1 MGHHHNHDHSKDMPS
16 NRLGWAFV
24 LNFVFTIIE
33 FIGGFLTNSTA
44 ILADAVHDLGDS
56 LSLGLAWVLN
66 KLGKKQANQHF
77 TYGYKRLNLAGAF
90 INAVVLIAGSAWVLV
105 EAIPRL
111 WNPQMPIADGMIALA
126 VVGIT
131 VNGFAAYK
139 LSEGKTLNERVI
151 NWHLLEDVLGW
162 VAVLIV
168 GIVFIQAT
176 PDKKTYKQVADALL
190 ELPHVAD
197 LHHLHFWSLDGEE
210 HVLTVHL
217 VLSKNLDIEARSDL
231 KQRIDDVLAP
241 YALSHTTVELEDPD
255 EACRDNCGCYLPY
268 LWLKEG
274 HSVWLLIPAAIS
286 LALFAYLLTL
296 HPAESGRVYAAYGGI
311 YVLTAIVWLRIVDKS
326 PLLGILVYGWR

>member
-16 NRLGWAFV
+16 NRLGWAFL

-56 LSLGLAWVLN
+56 LSLGLAWILN

-111 WNPQMPIADGMIALA
+111 WNPQMPVADGMIALA

-151 NWHLLEDVLGW
+151 NWHLLEDVFGW

-168 GIVFIQAT
+168 GIVLLFVDWPILDPILSIGFTLFILVNVLRNLWATLKLFIQAT
-176 PDKKTYKQVADALL
+176 PDKKTYRQVADALL

-217 VLSKNLDIEARSDL
+217 VLTENLDIEARSNL

-255 EACRDNCGCYLPY
+255 EACRDN
-268 LWLKEG
+268 
-274 HSVWLLIPAAIS
+274 
-286 LALFAYLLTL
+286 
-296 HPAESGRVYAAYGGI
+296 
-311 YVLTAIVWLRIVDKS
+311 
-326 PLLGILVYGWR
+326 

>member
-16 NRLGWAFV
+16 NRLGWAFL

-56 LSLGLAWVLN
+56 LSLGLAWILN

-111 WNPQMPIADGMIALA
+111 WNPLMPVADGMIALA

-168 GIVFIQAT
+168 GIVLLFVDWPILDPILSIGFTLFILVNVLRNLWATLKLFIQAT

-255 EACRDNCGCYLPY
+255 EACRDN
-268 LWLKEG
+268 
-274 HSVWLLIPAAIS
+274 
-286 LALFAYLLTL
+286 
-296 HPAESGRVYAAYGGI
+296 
-311 YVLTAIVWLRIVDKS
+311 
-326 PLLGILVYGWR
+326 

>member
-16 NRLGWAFV
+16 KRLGWAFV

-111 WNPQMPIADGMIALA
+111 WNQQMPVADGMIALA
-126 VVGIT
+126 VLGIV

-168 GIVFIQAT
+168 GIALLFVDWPILDPLLSIGFTMFILVNVLRNLWATLKLFIQAT
-176 PDKKTYKQVADALL
+176 PDKDTYRQVADALL
-190 ELPHVAD
+190 ELPHIAD

-255 EACRDNCGCYLPY
+255 EACRDN
-268 LWLKEG
+268 
-274 HSVWLLIPAAIS
+274 
-286 LALFAYLLTL
+286 
-296 HPAESGRVYAAYGGI
+296 
-311 YVLTAIVWLRIVDKS
+311 
-326 PLLGILVYGWR
+326 

>member
-16 NRLGWAFV
+16 NRLGWAFL

-56 LSLGLAWVLN
+56 LSLGLAWILN

-111 WNPQMPIADGMIALA
+111 WNPQMPVADGMIALA

-151 NWHLLEDVLGW
+151 NWHLLEDVFGW

-168 GIVFIQAT
+168 GIVLLFVDWPILDPILSIGFTLFILVNVLRNLWATLKLFIQAT
-176 PDKKTYKQVADALL
+176 PDKETYRQVADTLL

-255 EACRDNCGCYLPY
+255 EACRDN
-268 LWLKEG
+268 
-274 HSVWLLIPAAIS
+274 
-286 LALFAYLLTL
+286 
-296 HPAESGRVYAAYGGI
+296 
-311 YVLTAIVWLRIVDKS
+311 
-326 PLLGILVYGWR
+326 

>member
-16 NRLGWAFV
+16 NRLGWAFL

-56 LSLGLAWVLN
+56 LSLGLAWILN

-111 WNPQMPIADGMIALA
+111 WNPLMPVADGMIALA

-168 GIVFIQAT
+168 GIVLLFVDWPILDPLLSIGFTLFILVNVLRNLWATLKLFIQAT
-176 PDKKTYKQVADALL
+176 PDKETYRQVADTLL

-217 VLSKNLDIEARSDL
+217 VLTENLDIEARSNL

-255 EACRDNCGCYLPY
+255 EACRDN
-268 LWLKEG
+268 
-274 HSVWLLIPAAIS
+274 
-286 LALFAYLLTL
+286 
-296 HPAESGRVYAAYGGI
+296 
-311 YVLTAIVWLRIVDKS
+311 
-326 PLLGILVYGWR
+326 

>member
-16 NRLGWAFV
+16 NRLGWAFL

-56 LSLGLAWVLN
+56 LSLGLAWILN

-162 VAVLIV
+162 VTVLIV
-168 GIVFIQAT
+168 GIVLLFVDWPILDPLLSIGFTLFILVNVLRNLWATLKLFIQAT
-176 PDKKTYKQVADALL
+176 PDKETYRQVADTLL

-255 EACRDNCGCYLPY
+255 EACRDN
-268 LWLKEG
+268 
-274 HSVWLLIPAAIS
+274 
-286 LALFAYLLTL
+286 
-296 HPAESGRVYAAYGGI
+296 
-311 YVLTAIVWLRIVDKS
+311 
-326 PLLGILVYGWR
+326 

>member
-16 NRLGWAFV
+16 NRLGWAFL

-56 LSLGLAWVLN
+56 LSLGLAWILN

-111 WNPQMPIADGMIALA
+111 WNPQMPVADGMIALA

-168 GIVFIQAT
+168 GIVLLFVDWPILDPLLSIGFTMFILVNVLRNLWATLKLFIQAT
-176 PDKKTYKQVADALL
+176 PDKETYRQVADTLL

-217 VLSKNLDIEARSDL
+217 VLTENLDIEARSNL

-241 YALSHTTVELEDPD
+241 YALSHTTVELEDPN
-255 EACRDNCGCYLPY
+255 EACRDN
-268 LWLKEG
+268 
-274 HSVWLLIPAAIS
+274 
-286 LALFAYLLTL
+286 
-296 HPAESGRVYAAYGGI
+296 
-311 YVLTAIVWLRIVDKS
+311 
-326 PLLGILVYGWR
+326 

>member
-16 NRLGWAFV
+16 NRLGWAFL

-56 LSLGLAWVLN
+56 LSLGLAWILN

-111 WNPQMPIADGMIALA
+111 WNPQMPVADGMIALA

-151 NWHLLEDVLGW
+151 NWHLLEDVFGW

-168 GIVFIQAT
+168 SLVLLFVDWPILDPILSIGFTLFILVNVLRNLWATLKLFIQAT

-217 VLSKNLDIEARSDL
+217 VLTENLDIEARSDL
-231 KQRIDDVLAP
+231 KQHIDNVLAP

-255 EACRDNCGCYLPY
+255 EACRDN
-268 LWLKEG
+268 
-274 HSVWLLIPAAIS
+274 
-286 LALFAYLLTL
+286 
-296 HPAESGRVYAAYGGI
+296 
-311 YVLTAIVWLRIVDKS
+311 
-326 PLLGILVYGWR
+326 

>member
-1 MGHHHNHDHSKDMPS
+1 MGHHHNHDHSKNMPS
-16 NRLGWAFV
+16 NRLGWAFL

-56 LSLGLAWVLN
+56 LSLGLAWILN

-90 INAVVLIAGSAWVLV
+90 INAVVLIAGSAWVLA

-111 WNPQMPIADGMIALA
+111 WNPQMPVADGMIALA

-168 GIVFIQAT
+168 GIVLLFVDWPILDPLLSIGFTLFILVNVLRNLWATLKLFIQAT
-176 PDKKTYKQVADALL
+176 PDKETYRQVADTLL

-255 EACRDNCGCYLPY
+255 EACRDN
-268 LWLKEG
+268 
-274 HSVWLLIPAAIS
+274 
-286 LALFAYLLTL
+286 
-296 HPAESGRVYAAYGGI
+296 
-311 YVLTAIVWLRIVDKS
+311 
-326 PLLGILVYGWR
+326 

>member
-16 NRLGWAFV
+16 NRLGWAFL

-56 LSLGLAWVLN
+56 LSLGLAWILN

-111 WNPQMPIADGMIALA
+111 WNPQMPVADGMIALA

-168 GIVFIQAT
+168 GIVLLFVDWPILDPILSIGFTLFILVNVLRNLWATLKLFIQAT

-217 VLSKNLDIEARSDL
+217 VLTENLDIEARSDL

-255 EACRDNCGCYLPY
+255 EACRDN
-268 LWLKEG
+268 
-274 HSVWLLIPAAIS
+274 
-286 LALFAYLLTL
+286 
-296 HPAESGRVYAAYGGI
+296 
-311 YVLTAIVWLRIVDKS
+311 
-326 PLLGILVYGWR
+326 

>member
-16 NRLGWAFV
+16 NRLGWAFL

-56 LSLGLAWVLN
+56 LSLGLAWILN

-168 GIVFIQAT
+168 GIVLLFVDWPILDPILSIGFTLFILVNVLRNLWATLKLFIQAT
-176 PDKKTYKQVADALL
+176 PDKETYRQVADTLL

-217 VLSKNLDIEARSDL
+217 VLTKNLDIEARSDL
-231 KQRIDDVLAP
+231 KQRIDNVLAP

-255 EACRDNCGCYLPY
+255 EACRDN
-268 LWLKEG
+268 
-274 HSVWLLIPAAIS
+274 
-286 LALFAYLLTL
+286 
-296 HPAESGRVYAAYGGI
+296 
-311 YVLTAIVWLRIVDKS
+311 
-326 PLLGILVYGWR
+326 

>member
-111 WNPQMPIADGMIALA
+111 WNPQMPVADGMIALA

-168 GIVFIQAT
+168 GIVLLFVDWPILDPILSIGFTLFILVNVLRNLWATLKLFIQAT
-176 PDKKTYKQVADALL
+176 PDKETYRQVADTLL

-217 VLSKNLDIEARSDL
+217 VLTENLDIEARSDL

-255 EACRDNCGCYLPY
+255 EACRDN
-268 LWLKEG
+268 
-274 HSVWLLIPAAIS
+274 
-286 LALFAYLLTL
+286 
-296 HPAESGRVYAAYGGI
+296 
-311 YVLTAIVWLRIVDKS
+311 
-326 PLLGILVYGWR
+326 

>member
-1 MGHHHNHDHSKDMPS
+1 MPS
-16 NRLGWAFV
+16 NRLGWAFL

-56 LSLGLAWVLN
+56 LSLGLAWILN

-111 WNPQMPIADGMIALA
+111 WNPQMPVADGMIALA

-151 NWHLLEDVLGW
+151 NWHLLEDVFGW

-168 GIVFIQAT
+168 GLVLLFVDWPILDPILSIGFTLFILVNVLRNLWATLKLFIQAT

-255 EACRDNCGCYLPY
+255 EACRDN
-268 LWLKEG
+268 
-274 HSVWLLIPAAIS
+274 
-286 LALFAYLLTL
+286 
-296 HPAESGRVYAAYGGI
+296 
-311 YVLTAIVWLRIVDKS
+311 
-326 PLLGILVYGWR
+326 

>member
-56 LSLGLAWVLN
+56 LSLGLAWILN

-151 NWHLLEDVLGW
+151 NWHLLEDVFGW

-168 GIVFIQAT
+168 GIVLLFVDWPILDPLLSIGFTLFILVNVLRNLWATLKLFIQAT

-255 EACRDNCGCYLPY
+255 EACRDN
-268 LWLKEG
+268 
-274 HSVWLLIPAAIS
+274 
-286 LALFAYLLTL
+286 
-296 HPAESGRVYAAYGGI
+296 
-311 YVLTAIVWLRIVDKS
+311 
-326 PLLGILVYGWR
+326 

>member
-139 LSEGKTLNERVI
+139 LSEGKTLNERVV

-168 GIVFIQAT
+168 GIVLLFVDWPILDPILSIGFTLFILVNVLRNLWATLKLFIQAT
-176 PDKKTYKQVADALL
+176 PDKKTYRQVADALL

-217 VLSKNLDIEARSDL
+217 VLTENLDIETRSNL

-255 EACRDNCGCYLPY
+255 EACRDN
-268 LWLKEG
+268 
-274 HSVWLLIPAAIS
+274 
-286 LALFAYLLTL
+286 
-296 HPAESGRVYAAYGGI
+296 
-311 YVLTAIVWLRIVDKS
+311 
-326 PLLGILVYGWR
+326 

>member
-1 MGHHHNHDHSKDMPS
+1 MPS

-56 LSLGLAWVLN
+56 LSLGLAWILN

-111 WNPQMPIADGMIALA
+111 WNPQMPVADGMIALA

-151 NWHLLEDVLGW
+151 NWHLLEDVFGW

-168 GIVFIQAT
+168 GIVLLFVDWPILDPILSIGFTLFILVNVLRNLWATLKLFIQAT

-255 EACRDNCGCYLPY
+255 EACRDN
-268 LWLKEG
+268 
-274 HSVWLLIPAAIS
+274 
-286 LALFAYLLTL
+286 
-296 HPAESGRVYAAYGGI
+296 
-311 YVLTAIVWLRIVDKS
+311 
-326 PLLGILVYGWR
+326 

>member
-16 NRLGWAFV
+16 NRLGWAFL

-56 LSLGLAWVLN
+56 LSLGLAWILN

-162 VAVLIV
+162 VTVLIV
-168 GIVFIQAT
+168 GIVLLFVDWPILDPLLSIGFTLFILVNVLRNLWATLKLFIQAT
-176 PDKKTYKQVADALL
+176 PDKKTYRQVADALL

-217 VLSKNLDIEARSDL
+217 VLTKNLDIEARSDL
-231 KQRIDDVLAP
+231 KQRIDNVLAP

-255 EACRDNCGCYLPY
+255 EACRDN
-268 LWLKEG
+268 
-274 HSVWLLIPAAIS
+274 
-286 LALFAYLLTL
+286 
-296 HPAESGRVYAAYGGI
+296 
-311 YVLTAIVWLRIVDKS
+311 
-326 PLLGILVYGWR
+326 

>member
-16 NRLGWAFV
+16 NRLGWAFL

-56 LSLGLAWVLN
+56 LSLGLAWILN

-111 WNPQMPIADGMIALA
+111 WNPLMPVADGMIALA

-168 GIVFIQAT
+168 GIVLLFVDWPILDPLLSIGFTMFVLVNVLRNLWATLKLFIQAT
-176 PDKKTYKQVADALL
+176 PDKETYRQVADTLL

-255 EACRDNCGCYLPY
+255 EACRDN
-268 LWLKEG
+268 
-274 HSVWLLIPAAIS
+274 
-286 LALFAYLLTL
+286 
-296 HPAESGRVYAAYGGI
+296 
-311 YVLTAIVWLRIVDKS
+311 
-326 PLLGILVYGWR
+326 

>member
-168 GIVFIQAT
+168 GIVLLFVDWPILDPILSIGFTLFILVNVLRNLWATLKLFIQAT
-176 PDKKTYKQVADALL
+176 PDKETYRQVADTLL

-217 VLSKNLDIEARSDL
+217 VLTKNLDIEARSDL
-231 KQRIDDVLAP
+231 KQRIDNVLAP

-255 EACRDNCGCYLPY
+255 EACRDN
-268 LWLKEG
+268 
-274 HSVWLLIPAAIS
+274 
-286 LALFAYLLTL
+286 
-296 HPAESGRVYAAYGGI
+296 
-311 YVLTAIVWLRIVDKS
+311 
-326 PLLGILVYGWR
+326 

>member
-16 NRLGWAFV
+16 NRLGWAFL

-56 LSLGLAWVLN
+56 LSLGLAWILN

-111 WNPQMPIADGMIALA
+111 WNPLMPVADGMIALA

-168 GIVFIQAT
+168 GIVLLFVDWPILDPLLSIGFTMFVLVNVLRNLWATLKLFIQAT
-176 PDKKTYKQVADALL
+176 PDKETYRQVADTLL

-217 VLSKNLDIEARSDL
+217 VLTENLDIEARSNL

-255 EACRDNCGCYLPY
+255 EACRDN
-268 LWLKEG
+268 
-274 HSVWLLIPAAIS
+274 
-286 LALFAYLLTL
+286 
-296 HPAESGRVYAAYGGI
+296 
-311 YVLTAIVWLRIVDKS
+311 
-326 PLLGILVYGWR
+326 

>member
-16 NRLGWAFV
+16 NRLGWAFL

-56 LSLGLAWVLN
+56 LSLGLAWILN

-111 WNPQMPIADGMIALA
+111 WNPQMPVADGMIALA

-151 NWHLLEDVLGW
+151 NWHLLEDVFGW

-168 GIVFIQAT
+168 GIVLLFVDWPILDPILSIGFTLFILVNVLRNLWATLKLFIQAT
-176 PDKKTYKQVADALL
+176 PDKKTYRQVADALL

-217 VLSKNLDIEARSDL
+217 VLTENLDIETRSDL
-231 KQRIDDVLAP
+231 KQRIDNVLAP
-241 YALSHTTVELEDPD
+241 YALSHTTVELENPD
-255 EACRDNCGCYLPY
+255 EACRDN
-268 LWLKEG
+268 
-274 HSVWLLIPAAIS
+274 
-286 LALFAYLLTL
+286 
-296 HPAESGRVYAAYGGI
+296 
-311 YVLTAIVWLRIVDKS
+311 
-326 PLLGILVYGWR
+326 

>member
-16 NRLGWAFV
+16 NRLGWAFL

-56 LSLGLAWVLN
+56 LSLGLAWILN

-111 WNPQMPIADGMIALA
+111 WNPQMPVADGMIALA

-168 GIVFIQAT
+168 GIVLLFVDWPILDPILSIGFTLFILVNVLRNLWATLKLFIQAT

-255 EACRDNCGCYLPY
+255 EACRDN
-268 LWLKEG
+268 
-274 HSVWLLIPAAIS
+274 
-286 LALFAYLLTL
+286 
-296 HPAESGRVYAAYGGI
+296 
-311 YVLTAIVWLRIVDKS
+311 
-326 PLLGILVYGWR
+326 

>member
-16 NRLGWAFV
+16 NRLGWAFL

-56 LSLGLAWVLN
+56 LSLGLAWILN

-111 WNPQMPIADGMIALA
+111 WNPQMPVADGMIALA

-168 GIVFIQAT
+168 GIVLLFVDWPILDPLLSIGFTLFILVNVLRNLWATLKLFIQAT
-176 PDKKTYKQVADALL
+176 PDKETYRQVADTLL

-255 EACRDNCGCYLPY
+255 EACRDN
-268 LWLKEG
+268 
-274 HSVWLLIPAAIS
+274 
-286 LALFAYLLTL
+286 
-296 HPAESGRVYAAYGGI
+296 
-311 YVLTAIVWLRIVDKS
+311 
-326 PLLGILVYGWR
+326 

>member
-16 NRLGWAFV
+16 NRLGWAFL

-168 GIVFIQAT
+168 GIVLLFVDWPILDPILSIGFTLFILVNVLRNLWATLKLFIQAT
-176 PDKKTYKQVADALL
+176 PDKKTYRQVADALL

-217 VLSKNLDIEARSDL
+217 VLTENLDIEARSNL

-255 EACRDNCGCYLPY
+255 EACRDN
-268 LWLKEG
+268 
-274 HSVWLLIPAAIS
+274 
-286 LALFAYLLTL
+286 
-296 HPAESGRVYAAYGGI
+296 
-311 YVLTAIVWLRIVDKS
+311 
-326 PLLGILVYGWR
+326 